1 MRKILEKGIK
11 KCLPFFCLGN
21 DFELGSLLTI
31 AGGDKT
37 EKHDESRNDRYQF
50 LINGD
55 GTIRPKK
62 ADKWRGLVLGR
73 NDAGDIILTN
83 HCNRNER
90 IQLSK

>member
-21 DFELGSLLTI
+21 DFELGSLLTM
-31 AGGDKT
+31 ARVDKT
-37 EKHDESRNDRYQF
+37 EKNDDNISDRYQF

-62 ADKWRGLVLGR
+62 ADR
-73 NDAGDIILTN
+73 
-83 HCNRNER
+83 
-90 IQLSK
+90 